1 MNPLAQE
8 TRMLSQAINR
18 AMPHSRSQLEEGS
31 NRKEL
36 IFYLAAE
43 LRQEAVNLRPL
54 KHVKLT

>member
-1 MNPLAQE
+1 MNPLTQE

-18 AMPHSRSQLEEGS
+18 AMPYSRSQLEEEI

-43 LRQEAVNLRPL
+43 LRQ
-54 KHVKLT
+54 